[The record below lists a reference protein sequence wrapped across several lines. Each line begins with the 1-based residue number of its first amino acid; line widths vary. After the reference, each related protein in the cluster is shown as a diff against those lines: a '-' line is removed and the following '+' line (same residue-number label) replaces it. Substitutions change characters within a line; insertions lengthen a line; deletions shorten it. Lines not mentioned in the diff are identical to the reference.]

1 MEPLTGFHQ
10 DPIWNVLIR
19 FVVTLI
25 VLTIIIRYIYYRYSK
40 KKRNVFAFFQMGIM
54 LFLVCILLQNVEIQ
68 LGVALGL
75 FAIFAIGRFRSEN
88 LSLRDMAYFFTV
100 IGVSVINS
108 MADFIEPV
116 RGPIVINS
124 IIIIGLYILEFLFNK
139 REYLSVVTTYDKLDL
154 LAPDKTTEL
163 LTDLSARTRKKV
175 KKVKIRKYD
184 LVKNS
189 VELEIYFKSPDSDVD

>member
-54 LFLVCILLQNVEIQ
+54 LFLICILLQHVEIQ

-75 FAIFAIGRFRSEN
+75 FAIFAIVRFRSEN

>member
-1 MEPLTGFHQ
+1 
-10 DPIWNVLIR
+10 
-19 FVVTLI
+19 
-25 VLTIIIRYIYYRYSK
+25 
-40 KKRNVFAFFQMGIM
+40 
-54 LFLVCILLQNVEIQ
+54 
-68 LGVALGL
+68 
-75 FAIFAIGRFRSEN
+75 
-88 LSLRDMAYFFTV
+88 MAYFFTV

-116 RGPIVINS
+116 RGQIVINS